1 MFTGLGLAA
10 FCCIFGASV
19 AGLFLGRLVHPGDHE
34 KPTRKT
40 VEMVMGI
47 VGLLAALVLGLM
59 VASAKTNLD
68 TAARE
73 VEQFSTS
80 LILLD
85 REATHFGTETKP
97 IRDLLRRFTE
107 EKIAQT
113 WGVDANAAADHLR
126 SVATLDEIQQRMRA
140 YNVQTNADRLA
151 QKAALRLVA
160 DLKLNSRLL
169 AVQQGN
175 RTPRAFW
182 FVIIFWM
189 SALFLSFALFAP
201 PNATVI
207 ATLIVGAFSVS
218 AALNLI
224 VDMDH
229 PFAGYI
235 HVSKA
240 PMEQALMEM
249 KP

>member
-1 MFTGLGLAA
+1 MFTGIGLVA

-19 AGLFLGRLVHPGDHE
+19 AGLFLGRLLPRDHHE
-34 KPTRKT
+34 RPTQKT
-40 VEMVMGI
+40 VQAVMSI

-59 VASAKTNLD
+59 VASAKSNLD

-73 VEQFSTS
+73 VEQFSS
-80 LILLD
+80 GLILLD
-85 REATHFGTETKP
+85 REAAHFGAETAP
-97 IRDLLRRFTE
+97 IRDLLRLFTE

-113 WGVDANAAADHLR
+113 WGTSANTIADHLR
-126 SVATLDEIQQRMRA
+126 TVAMLDDIQERLRAFSVQSD
-140 YNVQTNADRLA
+140 ADKLA
-151 QKAALRLVA
+151 RKAALRLVA

-169 AVQQGN
+169 AVQQDN

-182 FVIIFWM
+182 FVIVFWL

-201 PNATVI
+201 SNATVVV
-207 ATLIVGAFSVS
+207 ALVVASFSVS

-240 PMEQALMEM
+240 PMEQALSQM